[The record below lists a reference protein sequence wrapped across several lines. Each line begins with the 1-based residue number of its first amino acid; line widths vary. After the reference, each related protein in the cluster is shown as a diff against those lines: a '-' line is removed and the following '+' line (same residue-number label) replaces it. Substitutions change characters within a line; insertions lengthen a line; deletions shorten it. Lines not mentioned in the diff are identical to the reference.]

1 MAGIER
7 WREMQEARRLMEAPA
22 GSHAGE
28 GFQLLL
34 CEQVLSLFLNAAIG
48 LIRKRLIQNPNE
60 RGKESG
66 QQMARKTREGYRQ
79 IGRGQIIRA
88 EAWTQ
93 EGCRV
98 RR

>member
-48 LIRKRLIQNPNE
+48 LIRGLFKTPTNEERRVVSRWLGRPE
-60 RGKESG
+60 RGTD
-66 QQMARKTREGYRQ
+66 R
-79 IGRGQIIRA
+79 
-88 EAWTQ
+88 
-93 EGCRV
+93 
-98 RR
+98 